1 MKAVRGN
8 VVTIEY
14 TLTDDEGRVLDA
26 SEGSAPLEY
35 LHGYDNIIPA
45 LESALDSLETGHT
58 ASVTIPPE
66 EAYGDREPDAVF
78 EVPRED
84 LPEEMELRPGMRVS
98 AQTPKGQIALTV
110 VELTEEKAILDGNHP
125 LAGTTLHFDVEVTDV
140 REATEEELAQGAP
153 ANPAE

>member
-1 MKAVRGN
+1 MKAVHGN

-26 SEGSAPLEY
+26 SEGRAPLEY

-45 LESALDSLETGHT
+45 LENTLDSLEAGRT
-58 ASVTIPPE
+58 ASVTIAPE
-66 EAYGDREPDAVF
+66 EAYGERDPNAVF

-84 LPEEMELRPGMRVS
+84 FPEEMELGPGMRVS

-110 VELTEEKAILDGNHP
+110 VEVTEDKAVLDGNHP
-125 LAGTTLHFDVEVTDV
+125 LAGMTLHFDVEVTDV

-153 ANPAE
+153 AEPAE